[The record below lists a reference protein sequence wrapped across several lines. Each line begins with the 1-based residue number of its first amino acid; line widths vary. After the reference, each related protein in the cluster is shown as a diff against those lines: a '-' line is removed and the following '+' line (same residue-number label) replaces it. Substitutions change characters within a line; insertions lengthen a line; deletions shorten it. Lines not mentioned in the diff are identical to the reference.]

1 MDELAT
7 KILLPAPNAQF
18 NQYSWDANDVP
29 DLSGTGFSPV
39 YQIADDGSLNLTLAI
54 EHSENVFCT
63 VTSAPLVITEI
74 GCDNC
79 DPRVEVKTIKLV
91 TKPYSYYGLEL
102 SFYNT
107 FGTDIVVE
115 ISSPQSYGVFVPSTV
130 SIANGVIHTFNPL
143 TFIPSNGFTGGT
155 IIIRFLIKD
164 KNGKVIC
171 FADIEV
177 ELPNSNIP
185 RVAATDS
192 LKVVPNPSVSVT
204 SFEYDL
210 GTSQDGQLRVYDMLG
225 IQHGSFDLKKSKG
238 SLPFDASALPSGN
251 YVVVLFAEG
260 KAIQQQVLVKK

>member
-18 NQYSWDANDVP
+18 TQYSWDVNDVP
-29 DLSGTGFSPV
+29 DLSGSGFSPV
-39 YQIADDGSLNLTLAI
+39 YQLTDDGLLDLTLSN
-54 EHSENVFCT
+54 ESCS
-63 VTSAPLVITEI
+63 VTSDSLIITEI

-91 TKPYSYYGLEL
+91 TEPYSYYGLEL
-102 SFYNT
+102 SFYNS

-115 ISSPQSYGVFVPSTV
+115 ISSPESYGIFIPS
-130 SIANGVIHTFNPL
+130 SQYIPSGVNHNFNPL
-143 TFIPSNGFTGGT
+143 VFIPSNGFGGGAFT
-155 IIIRFLIKD
+155 IRFLIKD

-171 FADIEV
+171 FADMEV
-177 ELPNSNIP
+177 ELPNSNLP
-185 RVAATDS
+185 RVAPPTDS

-204 SFEYDL
+204 SFTYDL
-210 GTSQDGQLRVYDMLG
+210 GTSQEGQLRVYDMLG

-238 SLPFDASALPSGN
+238 SISFDASTLPSGN
-251 YVVVLFAEG
+251 YVVVLFADG